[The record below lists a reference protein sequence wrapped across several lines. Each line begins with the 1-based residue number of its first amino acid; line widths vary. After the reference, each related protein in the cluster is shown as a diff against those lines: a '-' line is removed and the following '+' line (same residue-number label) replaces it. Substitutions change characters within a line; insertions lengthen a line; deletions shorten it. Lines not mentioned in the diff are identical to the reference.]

1 MDSFRKD
8 LRGVLIADKN
18 GIPIHRL
25 NREYKD
31 LTGEDIKW
39 DYKQYHSL
47 HDFLLSLSD
56 ACEIRE

>member
-18 GIPIHRL
+18 GIPLHRL

-31 LTGEDIKW
+31 LTGEDIQW
-39 DYKQYHSL
+39 DSRFRTLRHFLESL
-47 HDFLLSLSD
+47 TDV
-56 ACEIRE
+56 CEVQE

>member
-18 GIPIHRL
+18 GIPLNRL

-31 LTGEDIKW
+31 LTGENISW
-39 DYKQYHSL
+39 DRARFPTLSH
-47 HDFLLSLSD
+47 FLLSLTD
-56 ACEIRE
+56 VCEVQK